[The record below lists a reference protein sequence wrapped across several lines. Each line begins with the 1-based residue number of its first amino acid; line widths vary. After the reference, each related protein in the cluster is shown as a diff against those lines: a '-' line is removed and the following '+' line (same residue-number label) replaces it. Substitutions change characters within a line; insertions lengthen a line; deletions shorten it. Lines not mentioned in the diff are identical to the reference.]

1 MSLVMVV
8 TIAVGVQDRP
18 SAAPENDLPW
28 HSDFKIVGNPSF
40 AEGIAGIC
48 NILFAFSGTPGFF
61 AIVSEMRNPR
71 RYTHALLVC
80 QAGVTSFYLVIACVV
95 YYYCGSYVTSPALG
109 SAGGL
114 VKKISYGFAIPGL
127 FVTSTIVTH
136 VREKERKE
144 TQDLL
149 ERSNIL

>member
-1 MSLVMVV
+1 
-8 TIAVGVQDRP
+8 
-18 SAAPENDLPW
+18 
-28 HSDFKIVGNPSF
+28 
-40 AEGIAGIC
+40 
-48 NILFAFSGTPGFF
+48 
-61 AIVSEMRNPR
+61 
-71 RYTHALLVC
+71 
-80 QAGVTSFYLVIACVV
+80 
-95 YYYCGSYVTSPALG
+95 
-109 SAGGL
+109 